1 MESTK
6 YFDNNSGYNFGISNQ
21 REVLTVNLRT
31 IIDRSVAILLQP
43 QLYFTSDDDIMD
55 FGDGAVYSAL
65 MGVLG
70 ALIGV
75 TVGAQAHSGLSG
87 LVSVVVI
94 GPIITVLSVFIMAGI
109 IYTLCRYL
117 GGRGDYADSFHIAAS
132 ATAIIPIAQLLAPLP
147 LLVISMA
154 WVWWIVSRGAIHIH
168 KVQPGKAES
177 ALAVLYGGLTLLAVI
192 WN

>member
-6 YFDNNSGYNFGISNQ
+6 YFDNNSGYNSGISNQ
-21 REVLTVNLRT
+21 REVLTVNVRT

-43 QLYFTSDDDIMD
+43 QLYFTSDDDVMD

-65 MGVLG
+65 MGILG

-75 TVGAQAHSGLSG
+75 AVGAQAHSGLPG

-117 GGRGDYADSFHIAAS
+117 GGRGDYADSFHIAGVVHGNDS
-132 ATAIIPIAQLLAPLP
+132 GRTATVTIATSSHQHGVG
-147 LLVISMA
+147 LVD
-154 WVWWIVSRGAIHIH
+154 RFPRRH
-168 KVQPGKAES
+168 P
-177 ALAVLYGGLTLLAVI
+177 YP
-192 WN
+192 

>member
-6 YFDNNSGYNFGISNQ
+6 YFDNNSTYTFGISNQ
-21 REVLTVNLRT
+21 REVITVNVRT
-31 IIDRSVAILLQP
+31 LIDRSVAILLQP
-43 QLYFTSDDDIMD
+43 QLYFTSDDDVMD
-55 FGDGAVYSAL
+55 FGDGAMYSAL

-75 TVGAQAHSGLSG
+75 AVGAQAHSGLSG

-109 IYTLCRYL
+109 YTLCRYL

-132 ATAIIPIAQLLAPLP
+132 ATAIIPVAQLLAPLP
-147 LLVISMA
+147 LLLISMA